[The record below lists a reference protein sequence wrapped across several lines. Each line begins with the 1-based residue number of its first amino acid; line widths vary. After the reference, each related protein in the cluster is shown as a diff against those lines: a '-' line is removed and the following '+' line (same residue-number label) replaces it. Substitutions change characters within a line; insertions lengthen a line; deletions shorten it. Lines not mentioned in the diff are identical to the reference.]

1 MVQSSALP
9 LSLSKP
15 LATTAGIAL
24 FGVLTAAG
32 AQILIPTSPVPFTL
46 QTFFVLLSGVL
57 LGARR
62 GAASQAA
69 YLAAGAAGLP
79 VFAGFTGTFLHL
91 LGPTGGYLL
100 AFPVAAFAAG
110 LLFHHVALLR
120 RLPTFVSALVAM
132 TAGAAIIFFFGVLQ
146 LNMVVFHNWQASFAA
161 GFLQLQW
168 WDAAKIVA
176 AAGVASQL
184 ARRAGK

>member
-1 MVQSSALP
+1 MVQSSVLP

-15 LATTAGIAL
+15 LARTAGVAL
-24 FGVLTAAG
+24 FALLTAAG
-32 AQILIPTSPVPFTL
+32 AQILIPTAPVPFTL

-57 LGARR
+57 LGAKR
-62 GAASQAA
+62 GAASQTA

-79 VFAGFTGTFLHL
+79 VFAGFSGTFLHL

-100 AFPVAAFAAG
+100 AFPVASYAAG
-110 LLFHHVALLR
+110 LLFHSAPLR
-120 RLPTFVSALVAM
+120 RLPAFAAALVAM
-132 TAGAAIIFFFGVLQ
+132 TAAAAIIFLVGVVQ
-146 LNMVVFHNWQASFAA
+146 LDIVVFHNWQASFTA

-184 ARRAGK
+184 AHRAGK